1 MKQAELN
8 DYMSRELHVL
18 DEELH
23 SHHLRNPQGEDS
35 GRMRWQTEAIF
46 GISS

>member
-8 DYMSRELHVL
+8 DYMSHELYVL
-18 DEELH
+18 DEEPH
-23 SHHLRNPQGEDS
+23 SHHRRNLQGEGS